1 MTHDNSL
8 EFDTAPQKESTT
20 FVEDDI
26 RMYMYYT
33 CCQISTPNCLVKS
46 YSGPPTLRSY
56 DN

>member
-8 EFDTAPQKESTT
+8 EFDTAPQEESTT